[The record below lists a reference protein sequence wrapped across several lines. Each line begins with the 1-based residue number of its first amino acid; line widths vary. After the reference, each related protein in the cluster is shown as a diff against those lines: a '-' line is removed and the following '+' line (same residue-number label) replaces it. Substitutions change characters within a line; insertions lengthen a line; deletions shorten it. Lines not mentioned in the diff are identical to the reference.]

1 MSTLLSSAKE
11 PPVVATP
18 GGPLVVLLEG
28 GRGFSAARDDPSAL
42 AAALGGALSEAMASR
57 AVAEQPAALAD
68 HHLPIKLIGP
78 RDNALYDEAVR

>member
-1 MSTLLSSAKE
+1 VSTLLSSAKE

-28 GRGFSAARDDPSAL
+28 GRGFSAARDPSAL